1 MQQSAYFHTGKVVTT
16 SMIDGVRLGPDQHL
30 VFATALAQRVAP
42 LLDG

>member
-1 MQQSAYFHTGKVVTT
+1 MQQSAYFDTGKVVTT
-16 SMIDGVRLGPDQHL
+16 NMIDDVHLGPDQHL